1 MAEVG
6 LVLVAHGPLAYALRE
21 SAEMIVGLQTN
32 TIALSLDTDESLE
45 SLTAQ
50 IATAVE
56 RANRGAGVLLLVDL
70 FGGTPSNAATLS
82 MNKYSTEVVTG
93 MNLGMVLEVV
103 SQRDGKTLAELADV
117 AERAGRASVVTV
129 GRRLK
134 RRVGAS

>member
-1 MAEVG
+1 M
-6 LVLVAHGPLAYALRE
+6 VAHGPLAYALRE

>member
-1 MAEVG
+1 MG

-117 AERAGRASVVTV
+117 AESAGRASVVTV